1 MHTVLGC
8 PRCGRITAWEH
19 DLVQGKRIRW
29 YNPNLEGFEWWEV
42 PASDN
47 EALAVLEGSPYTALC
62 TQTYLEWRA
71 LGTSIAAALIR
82 AGEAAREA
90 DRRG

>member
-1 MHTVLGC
+1 MKHW
-8 PRCGRITAWEH
+8 RCSR
-19 DLVQGKRIRW
+19 D
-29 YNPNLEGFEWWEV
+29 
-42 PASDN
+42 
-47 EALAVLEGSPYTALC
+47 SPYTPLC

>member
-1 MHTVLGC
+1 
-8 PRCGRITAWEH
+8 
-19 DLVQGKRIRW
+19 LVQGKRIRW
-29 YNPNLEGFEWWEV
+29 YNPRLEGFEWWEV
-42 PASDN
+42 PASDD
-47 EALAVLEGSPYTALC
+47 EALAVLEGSPYTPLC

-82 AGEAAREA
+82 AGEAAREV